1 MDWSQTRITCS
12 IDLDG
17 DGKRWGDLRLR
28 YSSDRYALGFIPV
41 PIAVVRNG
49 AGPTVLLVGGNHG
62 DEFEGPV
69 ALLKLVHGL
78 DPGRVRGRIIVLPC
92 LNAPAVWQATRTSPI
107 DGGNMNRA
115 FPGDP
120 DGGPTAML
128 AHLVDAVLLPDCD
141 AAIDLH
147 AGGKASYFT
156 PCALVTRSADAALFA
171 ANLALG
177 DAFDAPLTV
186 ILGALADDRSLNR
199 AADRRGVAMIAAE
212 LGGGGAVSQG
222 PLAVAERGVARAL
235 AHVGVLPDAT
245 IEPAPQR
252 RRVEAV
258 SAAHYV
264 HAPTA
269 GIFEPRCEAGDDV
282 AADQIAGHVHPVTE
296 PERPA
301 IEVRFSSDGVIIAR
315 AATGL
320 VERGTMLATLGTDV
334 AA

>member
-1 MDWSQTRITCS
+1 MDWSQTRITCT
-12 IDLDG
+12 IDLG
-17 DGKRWGDLRLR
+17 RDGKQWGDLRLR
-28 YSSDRYALGFIPV
+28 YSSDRYALGYIPV
-41 PIAVVRNG
+41 PIAAVRNG

-69 ALLKLVHGL
+69 ALLKLVHRL
-78 DPGRVRGRIIVLPC
+78 DPGRIRGRIIVLPC
-92 LNAPAVWQATRTSPI
+92 LNAPAVWRATRTSPI

-128 AHLVDAVLLPDCD
+128 AHLVDAVLLPGCD

-156 PCALVTRSADAALFA
+156 PCALVTRSADATLFA

-186 ILGALADDRSLNR
+186 MLGALADDRSLNR
-199 AADRRGVAMIAAE
+199 AADRRGVPMIAAE
-212 LGGGGAVSQG
+212 LGGGGAVSQE
-222 PLAVAERGVARAL
+222 PLAVAERGLARAL
-235 AHVGVLPDAT
+235 AHVGVLPDTAL
-245 IEPAPQR
+245 EPAPRR
-252 RRVEAV
+252 RRVEAR
-258 SAAHYV
+258 SPAHYV
-264 HAPTA
+264 YAPTA
-269 GIFEPRCEAGDDV
+269 GIFEPCCEAGEDV
-282 AADQIAGHVHPVTE
+282 ATDQVAGYIHPVTE

-301 IEVRFSSDGVIIAR
+301 SEVRFAGAGVIVAR

-320 VERGTMLATLGTDV
+320 VERGTMLATLGSDVTD
-334 AA
+334 